1 VSALRGPFS
10 KNLADCVD
18 RIAVLSH
25 EIFQVFGRESKGLRP
40 IEHTQRSVNA
50 RAEPGC
56 RSTKGTQL
64 NGAAAAILRNHLIRV
79 GVPGSLS
86 LIDMRDSMPRAVAR
100 MLNSRHRYFPAAMN
114 RVLQW

>member
-1 VSALRGPFS
+1 MQVAVMSPVPSHLSDSYFSLLRQLENTLHDKCGHLGSF
-10 KNLADCVD
+10 LA
-18 RIAVLSH
+18 
-25 EIFQVFGRESKGLRP
+25 
-40 IEHTQRSVNA
+40 HTQRSVNP

-64 NGAAAAILRNHLIRV
+64 NGAAAAILRIYLIRV